1 MELLSQL
8 DGFEN
13 LGQVK
18 IVMAT
23 NRPDILDPALMRCA
37 SGGAFKWP
45 IVWARWCG
53 HAVPLS
59 TLGCVHVTAT
69 DRSAGT
75 CAVCPWSL
83 GSPYRMAY

>member
-23 NRPDILDPALMRCA
+23 NRPDMLDPALLRCVRGRGGG
-37 SGGAFKWP
+37 GGA
-45 IVWARWCG
+45 A
-53 HAVPLS
+53 
-59 TLGCVHVTAT
+59 AT
-69 DRSAGT
+69 KRS
-75 CAVCPWSL
+75 
-83 GSPYRMAY
+83 